1 MIRQDEEN
9 NAMNAGNA
17 GAAKPVNPSSLFT
30 SEGLQA
36 SYQDLDKIFEN
47 SDDSNDTVS
56 LDLHYKSCSLAL
68 AKCFFLKRKF
78 TVSCAYA
85 ARIEQTSRTARRYG
99 ADDD

>member
-1 MIRQDEEN
+1 
-9 NAMNAGNA
+9 MNAGNA

-68 AKCFFLKRKF
+68 AKCFFFKTKIHSVLCLR
-78 TVSCAYA
+78 
-85 ARIEQTSRTARRYG
+85 RPDRTNQPDCQKIRR
-99 ADDD
+99 